1 MNEEFDNPMIVPSA
15 PPIEEMR
22 PTEEITNK
30 NDSTSVARSVGQ
42 AVESVARPVG
52 KAVESVARPVG
63 QAVES
68 VARPVG
74 KAVES
79 VARPVGKAVEY
90 TTRPVRNAVASVARP
105 VARGTRRLVNKVSN
119 KITGKNI
126 FDEDV
131 EKLKK
136 EEGAQQ
142 QTPKTPGFVKH
153 GTYSNIPGL
162 NPTLG
167 LAFIAFTKA
176 AQLVM
181 NSMLNMNGGV
191 DADFPNLITQF
202 VSSSENLANLITKDP
217 DNLAVK
223 LAKLAEVYAYTV
235 NTVADAAEVPVKN
248 ATEKISNMVT
258 DMMVKLINT
267 AVTVVNSG
275 ISAIPFIGSF
285 WSMVIAANKV
295 FQLFADTAGNA
306 ADITGAITNARNS
319 FRRSLPPGVTLSGM
333 LQGISNAKREFS
345 AALSGEVKPEI
356 DVSNQQ
362 ENESF
367 EDYIRRVKGLRIG
380 QLENE
385 LATLKKETI
394 GIATETDA
402 TEAKTTGGGLRVN
415 GGGVN
420 DLKRL
425 RKLRNK
431 TRRRIYDTLTV
442 IN

>member
-1 MNEEFDNPMIVPSA
+1 MSNEFNNPMRVEATSGTNAREATSA
-15 PPIEEMR
+15 MAQEGVDPETIQISNVKDNSMMNS
-22 PTEEITNK
+22 ISKGVNY
-30 NDSTSVARSVGQ
+30 VA
-42 AVESVARPVG
+42 
-52 KAVESVARPVG
+52 KPVG
-63 QAVES
+63 QAVAS
-68 VARPVG
+68 VTRPVG
-74 KAVES
+74 Q
-79 VARPVGKAVEY
+79 AVEY
-90 TTRPVRNAVASVARP
+90 TTRPVRQAVEYTTRPVRQAVASIARP

-131 EKLKK
+131 EKIKK
-136 EEGAQQ
+136 EGAQQ

-267 AVTVVNSG
+267 AVTVVN
-275 ISAIPFIGSF
+275 
-285 WSMVIAANKV
+285 
-295 FQLFADTAGNA
+295 
-306 ADITGAITNARNS
+306 
-319 FRRSLPPGVTLSGM
+319 
-333 LQGISNAKREFS
+333 
-345 AALSGEVKPEI
+345 
-356 DVSNQQ
+356 
-362 ENESF
+362 
-367 EDYIRRVKGLRIG
+367 
-380 QLENE
+380 
-385 LATLKKETI
+385 
-394 GIATETDA
+394 
-402 TEAKTTGGGLRVN
+402 
-415 GGGVN
+415 
-420 DLKRL
+420 
-425 RKLRNK
+425 
-431 TRRRIYDTLTV
+431 
-442 IN
+442 